1 MTIMPDRS
9 YRRNMPKP
17 TKLDHFYA
25 HPTISVVALQWLMVG
40 AVSILEGC
48 VPAFNTTSSVASFPS
63 IPAIVSGSA
72 YVISGLI
79 ILWTIYTSF
88 HRIDFVWMMK
98 KLGYTVGT
106 VGAGVYIF
114 YAFDRSP
121 LKLLAILFG
130 LGHIL
135 VCVAGLAAVAKNESV
150 TRGIMKKQGYDA

>member
-1 MTIMPDRS
+1 MPDRS
-9 YRRNMPKP
+9 YRRNMLKP

-25 HPTISVVALQWLMVG
+25 HPTITVVALQWLMVG
-40 AVSILEGC
+40 AVSILEGS

-63 IPAIVSGSA
+63 VLATASGSA
-72 YVISGLI
+72 YVIAGLI

-88 HRIDFVWMMK
+88 HRIDLVWMMK

-114 YAFDRSP
+114 CVFDRSP
-121 LKLLAILFG
+121 FELLAISFG

-135 VCVAGLAAVAKNESV
+135 VCIAGIIAVAKNESV